1 MLPGLMGDLLGDGWG
16 ACRLGCRGGGRSCW
30 GWRSCWRLQVFYFG
44 GGYLY
49 GSEAVVREVVD
60 RDAEK
65 VLAFCGRADLLTVL
79 DAISDA
85 FLKLVEGRGYVE
97 LAAEPVDE
105 NACGIED
112 EDDEFK
118 GGVDFAVGGAEKRD
132 VGRLDGIADAVT
144 AEGGV
149 DFFGQAGSGGGVG

>member
-1 MLPGLMGDLLGDGWG
+1 MG
-16 ACRLGCRGGGRSCW
+16 
-30 GWRSCWRLQVFYFG
+30 Q
-44 GGYLY
+44 
-49 GSEAVVREVVD
+49 VVD
-60 RDAEK
+60 HDAEK
-65 VLAFCGRADLLTVL
+65 VLAFGGSADFLSVL
-79 DAISDA
+79 DSIRDV

-97 LAAEPVDE
+97 LGAEPVDE

-144 AEGGV
+144 AEGAV
-149 DFFGQAGSGGGVG
+149 YFFGQDVSGGGIVFGLGRRADGIDRYLHDDFAGCG